1 MPAERLQ
8 KVMAAAGIGSRRTC
22 ETLIS
27 EGRVQVNGK
36 TVSELGAKADPGR
49 DRITVDGKR
58 LEFQLQHVYYK
69 VHKPRGV
76 ISDIGG
82 DEVDLRTGELRK
94 TVDDLLPPG
103 HPRVFPVGR
112 LDLHS
117 EGLVLLTDDGEL
129 ANRLT
134 HPRYQHPKTY
144 YVLLGEQPSQ
154 EALIRLRNG
163 VDIPEG
169 RSAPAEVMI
178 ISHLPATLKLSKGPN
193 EGVWLRVVLREGK
206 KRQIRHMTAAV
217 GYPTLRLLRWAI
229 GPLTLGNLELGQ
241 SVPLTTDE
249 INALRQL
256 ADLPTIKVPTQAPR
270 SRAPERGSRAG
281 GSRRDSRAGAAPT
294 GPAKRM
300 RLAPASKRTTT
311 AKVAFVKAGS
321 EQSPAR
327 ESTPGKR
334 STGSTG
340 TSSRSPGGRPP
351 SRRPTSS
358 KSAGGR
364 SPAGNP
370 TSGGPAGSRQASGKP
385 SGGRPAS
392 GRPGDDR
399 PSSGR
404 PSSGRPASGRPASD
418 RPASDRPA
426 SGRPPGR
433 KPTGGKPAGG
443 KPAGG
448 KPAGRKYT
456 KPSSA
461 SGGAQGSKKEPRRG

>member
-36 TVSELGAKADPGR
+36 TISELGAKADPAR

-58 LEFQLQHVYYK
+58 LEFQPQHVYYK

-82 DEVDLRTGELRK
+82 DEIDLRTGDLRK

-249 INALRQL
+249 INISLRL
-256 ADLPTIKVPTQAPR
+256 RSRNKLPVAERRHAAAPVGRRDVGAARQHRQVQQSACVLHLPPRAPR
-270 SRAPERGSRAG
+270 LPKLRLSRQSPDRPHRGS
-281 GSRRDSRAGAAPT
+281 
-294 GPAKRM
+294 
-300 RLAPASKRTTT
+300 L
-311 AKVAFVKAGS
+311 
-321 EQSPAR
+321 
-327 ESTPGKR
+327 
-334 STGSTG
+334 
-340 TSSRSPGGRPP
+340 
-351 SRRPTSS
+351 
-358 KSAGGR
+358 
-364 SPAGNP
+364 
-370 TSGGPAGSRQASGKP
+370 RQASGRRAAP
-385 SGGRPAS
+385 ERAA
-392 GRPGDDR
+392 D
-399 PSSGR
+399 
-404 PSSGRPASGRPASD
+404 
-418 RPASDRPA
+418 
-426 SGRPPGR
+426 R
-433 KPTGGKPAGG
+433 KPADRKPADH
-443 KPAGG
+443 KPANLPAANHRPLSLVRPIRRPRPITRNS
-448 KPAGRKYT
+448 KAGR
-456 KPSSA
+456 
-461 SGGAQGSKKEPRRG
+461 